1 MMSMVE
7 VRESDTAVDAPQW
20 TPSIPPIWKEFLW
33 TLDWTVLRFHPV
45 YYGIDVPR
53 GDGSPVVLVPG
64 FLGTDSYLYELYFW
78 LRRIGYRPYMSG
90 IGLNAECPGALAR
103 KLFKTV
109 RRANEETG
117 RPVRVVGHS
126 LGGII
131 GRRVCLE
138 HPDIARQLVYLGS
151 PVQSVQ
157 AHPLIVASAALLHT
171 TLSLV
176 NAQHGDCLTAKCPCG
191 FVTDIDKDLDS
202 NVRHAAIYTR
212 ADGVVDWH
220 TAQEDDPHLNF
231 EVGGTH
237 IGLVYNPLAYQVLAE
252 LLFESKD

>member
-1 MMSMVE
+1 MSMIE
-7 VRESDTAVDAPQW
+7 VREPKIEVEQPNRTQ
-20 TPSIPPIWKEFLW
+20 SIPPIWREALW

-90 IGLNAECPGALAR
+90 IGVNAECPGSLSR
-103 KLFKTV
+103 RLFKTV
-109 RRANEETG
+109 CRAHEDTG
-117 RPVRVVGHS
+117 KPVRIIGHS

-138 HPDIARQLVYLGS
+138 HPEIARQLIYLGS
-151 PVQSVQ
+151 PLQAVI
-157 AHPLIVASAALLHT
+157 AHPLIVASATLLHT

-176 NAQHGDCLTAKCPCG
+176 NAQHRDCLTDRCPCG
-191 FVTDIDKDLDS
+191 FVNDIGKVLDPK
-202 NVRHAAIYTR
+202 VRHAAIYTR

-220 TAQEDDPHLNF
+220 AAQETDPHLNF

-252 LLFESKD
+252 LLAEL